1 MSTDEP
7 TTPAEIFAVMP
18 DEINVDKARGFNA
31 TFQFELEGPDGGTW
45 SVEITDGGCKV
56 ETGATDSPEVT
67 IKMTD
72 KDFAALAMGEMDAVP
87 AFLMGKIRVYGD
99 YNLATKLPVLFAD

>member
-18 DEINVDKARGFNA
+18 DEINVDKARGINA

-45 SVEITDGGCKV
+45 AVGITDGGCEV
-56 ETGATDSPEVT
+56 QTEAADDPEVT

-72 KDFAALAMGEMDAVP
+72 KDFVALAMGEMDAVP
-87 AFLMGKIRVYGD
+87 AFLMGKINVHGD
-99 YNLATKLPVLFAD
+99 YNLATKLPVLLSD